1 MNKEERS
8 KILLVD
14 DAPINLEIL
23 NESLKDDYEV
33 ISCDNGPDAVHLALT
48 ASQPD
53 IILLDI
59 MMPGMSGY
67 EVCQKLKDDPQT
79 TDIPIIFLT
88 ALAEEEN
95 EERGLSLGAID
106 YITKPFSIPIV
117 KARVK
122 TQLDLKSSR
131 DRLVRK
137 SAQLADTNIQLE
149 KEVIERKKSKRCFV
163 SISIFSRT
171 SLKAIPLL
179 RPPATPAAS
188 LMNN

>member
-1 MNKEERS
+1 MSDKELP

-23 NESLKDDYEV
+23 NESLKDDYDV
-33 ISCDNGPDAVHLALT
+33 VSCENGPDAIRLALT
-48 ASQPD
+48 DPQPD

-67 EVCQKLKDDPQT
+67 EVCQKLKDDRQT
-79 TDIPIIFLT
+79 ADIPIIFLT

-95 EERGLSLGAID
+95 EERGITLGAVD

-117 KARVK
+117 QARIK
-122 TQLDLKSSR
+122 TQLDLKLSR
-131 DRLVRK
+131 DQLARK

-149 KEVIERKKSKRCFV
+149 KEVVERKKIEEMLREHIDFLQDIVKNNSFV
-163 SISIFSRT
+163 
-171 SLKAIPLL
+171 
-179 RPPATPAAS
+179 AAS
-188 LMNN
+188 HDAGSRHDE

>member
-53 IILLDI
+53 ILLDI

-149 KEVIERKKSKRCFV
+149 KEVIERKKIEEMLREHINFLQDIVKSNSFV
-163 SISIFSRT
+163 
-171 SLKAIPLL
+171 
-179 RPPATPAAS
+179 AAS
-188 LMNN
+188 RDAGSQLDE